1 VTTTA
6 GAPAGL
12 RERKKE
18 HTRHALEDAALD
30 LFVRKGFDHTT
41 VEEIAAACDVSTRT
55 FFRYFATKEDV
66 LLCDK
71 PMRIAEAV
79 SVLESR
85 PTDEPPLRSVRDA
98 MHSMITSYSA
108 DRERFVA
115 RSRVIA
121 DSPALSASKP
131 AAQVDF
137 EQALVDALTRRD
149 AAAGVPPRVFDL
161 RLAVGVVS
169 AAYRAAIDTWLAGND
184 DRDLESIVDE
194 AFDRLTTDLTG

>member
-1 VTTTA
+1 MGPAHPVVAFAHARHVAPPASSTDGPVAGT
-6 GAPAGL
+6 GAPRRGTFRDPLGL
-12 RERKKE
+12 QRR
-18 HTRHALEDAALD
+18 
-30 LFVRKGFDHTT
+30 
-41 VEEIAAACDVSTRT
+41 
-55 FFRYFATKEDV
+55 
-66 LLCDK
+66 LL
-71 PMRIAEAV
+71 RGGRRA
-79 SVLESR
+79 
-85 PTDEPPLRSVRDA
+85 VRD
-98 MHSMITSYSA
+98 A

-115 RSRVIA
+115 RSRIIA

-184 DRDLESIVDE
+184 DRDLEAIVDE
-194 AFDRLTTDLTG
+194 AFDRLTADLTG